1 MGTINN
7 GVIDASAFRGT
18 GSANPNPP
26 SFNPSGWDVENTLW
40 LAGGAIS
47 NSGQAWD
54 ITTPPTNFTLVRY
67 DDGTQQSIASA
78 QRNSQAASMDPETF
92 GTTSSGTSWQAWT
105 IAIRPGTIEPVV
117 TLAATSIS
125 TGSAQ
130 MNGRLDVLFSASA
143 TVRFEYGDTVSL
155 GNDSSD
161 FVVTSTGTFGII
173 VGALQENHKYYFRAF
188 SEEIPSGYTDTG
200 EILNFTTRAL
210 DPSVRLGFE
219 IVPVFLFI
227 ALMTL
232 MVLGAWTF
240 SGRRKK

>member
-1 MGTINN
+1 MKRWTVFSWTVAVLPVLAIVLLAFIGSVRATSFPAIELANGVALGGGGTFNLPLPTGSGGIVAGDLLVVAIAHDSNGGPGSCETGWTFITSASNYVIICARNATGGEIQYPSFVNPSGLIAGQSFRIVGWRMGTINN

-92 GTTSSGTSWQAWT
+92 GTTSSGTSWQA
-105 IAIRPGTIEPVV
+105 
-117 TLAATSIS
+117 
-125 TGSAQ
+125 
-130 MNGRLDVLFSASA
+130 
-143 TVRFEYGDTVSL
+143 
-155 GNDSSD
+155 
-161 FVVTSTGTFGII
+161 
-173 VGALQENHKYYFRAF
+173 
-188 SEEIPSGYTDTG
+188 
-200 EILNFTTRAL
+200 
-210 DPSVRLGFE
+210 
-219 IVPVFLFI
+219 
-227 ALMTL
+227 
-232 MVLGAWTF
+232 
-240 SGRRKK
+240 RKI